1 MWLDDEYC
9 ELTEEELAAWPT
21 CSVPDC
27 EYKVWCA
34 GNTGMCY
41 PHSHGRN
48 PIPFEEYMAASANR
62 KSKTLLRGVRLP
74 SYAGIAQPRERELS

>member
-1 MWLDDEYC
+1 MMWLDDEYC

-48 PIPFEEYMAASANR
+48 PIPFEEYMAASA
-62 KSKTLLRGVRLP
+62 KKD
-74 SYAGIAQPRERELS
+74 IA